1 MTKRIEILFG
11 THSGN
16 AHNLANV
23 IGESLANEGFDA
35 VVSDLG
41 DVEPESIFDMDTI
54 IIVTST
60 HGDGEPPDNASEW
73 MSYLKFNEEIDLSHL
88 HFAVLGLGDNYYP
101 HFCQCGK
108 DFEEYLS
115 KHGGHPLTNRLDCD
129 LYYEEQYPEW
139 LNGLIKVLKNKLQ
152 E

>member
-1 MTKRIEILFG
+1 MSRIDILFG
-11 THSGN
+11 TQTGN

-23 IGESLANEGFDA
+23 IAESLDNAGFETR
-35 VVSDLG
+35 VSDMG
-41 DVEPESIFDMDTI
+41 ERDPESIFDMDNI

-60 HGDGEPPDNASEW
+60 YGDGEPPDNASEW
-73 MSYLKFNEEIDLSHL
+73 MSFLKFNEEINLSHL
-88 HFAVLGLGDNYYP
+88 NYAVLGLGDNYYP

-108 DFEEYLS
+108 DFDEYLS
-115 KHGGHPLTNRLDCD
+115 KRGGHSLTRRLDCD

-139 LNGLIKVLKNKLQ
+139 LSELISVLKNKLQ

>member
-1 MTKRIEILFG
+1 MSRIDILFG
-11 THSGN
+11 TQTGN

-23 IGESLANEGFDA
+23 IADSLDNAGFETR
-35 VVSDLG
+35 VSDMG
-41 DVEPESIFDMDTI
+41 ERDPESIFDMDNI

-60 HGDGEPPDNASEW
+60 YGDGEPPDNASEW
-73 MSYLKFNEEIDLSHL
+73 MSFLKFNEEIELGHL
-88 HFAVLGLGDNYYP
+88 NYAVLGLGDNYYP

-108 DFEEYLS
+108 DFDEYLS
-115 KHGGHPLTNRLDCD
+115 KRGGHSLTRRLDCD

-139 LNGLIKVLKNKLQ
+139 LSELISVLKNKLQ

>member
-1 MTKRIEILFG
+1 MSKLNILFG

-16 AHNLANV
+16 SQNLAHV
-23 IGESLANEGFDA
+23 IGESLSNEGFFCD
-35 VVSDLG
+35 VQDLG
-41 DVEPESIFDMDTI
+41 AVEPESIHDMDFV

-73 MSYLKFNEEIDLSHL
+73 MSYLKFNEELDLSHVN
-88 HFAVLGLGDNYYP
+88 FAVLGLGDSYYP

-115 KHGGHPLTNRLDCD
+115 KHGGHLLTRRLDCD

-139 LNGLIKVLKNKLQ
+139 LSGLIKVLKNKLQ